1 MKKNLFFA
9 VLICMFI
16 FPISCSGRDA
26 LDVSA
31 LAPVNDSVSMK
42 QEDSDLQI
50 CVSKC
55 VQSLRNKSEPQNSKC
70 VNSAEFIE
78 DVTVPDG
85 TVLSPGEHFRKV
97 WRLKNTGTC
106 TWSRSYKVV
115 SSGMFHM
122 GGSQYAYLAD
132 TVEPGETAD
141 ISMNLIAPVIYGNFE
156 SEYMLEDD
164 NGIRFGITGTRTKKE
179 MPFWLKV
186 TVTNPSDCSVVRVSP
201 YAVWR
206 FSDFDAVF
214 RIKNNS
220 DAVWNTDEID
230 VRIISGA
237 DYLKYPERGLIDLPE
252 SVKPGEAGTIIFDM
266 IAPDFQGD
274 SEITIQLLKE
284 QEVICTVTNRIT
296 FL

>member
-1 MKKNLFFA
+1 MQMDNA
-9 VLICMFI
+9 
-16 FPISCSGRDA
+16 
-26 LDVSA
+26 VSA
-31 LAPVNDSVSMK
+31 DT
-42 QEDSDLQI
+42 EDSELQI
-50 CVSKC
+50 CISKC
-55 VQSLRNKSEPQNSKC
+55 MHNSRNEMEAQNSKC

-97 WRLKNTGTC
+97 WRLRNTGTC
-106 TWSRSYKVV
+106 TWNQSYKVV
-115 SSGMFHM
+115 SSGSFHM

-132 TVEPGETAD
+132 TVKPGETAD
-141 ISMNLIAPVIYGNFE
+141 ISMNLVAPVIYGNFE
-156 SEYMLEDD
+156 SEYMLEDGD
-164 NGIRFGITGTRTKKE
+164 GNRFGITGTRTMKE

-186 TVTNPSDCSVVRVSP
+186 TVTNPTDCSVVRVSP

-220 DAVWNTDEID
+220 EDTWNSDEID

-237 DYLKYPERGLIDLPE
+237 DYLKYPDRVLIDLPE
-252 SVKPGEAGTIIFDM
+252 TVKPGEAGTIIFDM
-266 IAPDFQGD
+266 LAPDFEGD

>member
-1 MKKNLFFA
+1 MKNFLSFT
-9 VLICMFI
+9 VLICIFI
-16 FPISCSGRDA
+16 FPLSCSAREVVDA
-26 LDVSA
+26 NGLAQVSDA
-31 LAPVNDSVSMK
+31 ASSEL
-42 QEDSDLQI
+42 EGSDLQL
-50 CVSKC
+50 CLSKC
-55 VQSLRNKSEPQNSKC
+55 MLSLQEEPEPKNSKC
-70 VNSAEFIE
+70 VNSAEFVE

-97 WRLKNTGTC
+97 WRLRNTGTC

-115 SSGMFHM
+115 SSGEFHM
-122 GGSQYAYLAD
+122 GGSQFAYLSD
-132 TVEPGETAD
+132 TVKPGETGD
-141 ISMNLIAPVIYGNFE
+141 ITMNLTAPVIYGNFE
-156 SEYMLEDD
+156 SEYMLEDE
-164 NGIRFGITGTRTKKE
+164 NGSRFGIKGTRTKKE

-206 FSDFDAVF
+206 YSDFDAVF

-220 DAVWNTDEID
+220 DITWNSDEVD

-252 SVKPGEAGTIIFDM
+252 TVKPGEAGTIIYDM

-284 QEVICTVTNRIT
+284 NEVFCTVTNKIT